1 MHSTCGLIMAIFQCA
16 KKSKGVA
23 GKQGGTSGIYPE
35 DWPGK
40 WRHEDVK
47 MGECQDRIS
56 WQPPPL
62 TTEKGLSR
70 QWPGSREGQKPEF
83 QSCRVPEL
91 QRPCI
96 KCSVML
102 NAANLARNTYTPTS
116 PDTCV
121 IFGCLPPSFSS
132 LSHTIWKYFTAE
144 WRERVLMGVLKWLWT
159 KFQLLVSSHVGA
171 CDNSR
176 EPCSLNWLNWFPG
189 LSWWLANP
197 RGIWPK
203 INSGSD
209 WTSFLPEGL
218 TCWQAY
224 FLPVYFCHLSFFY
237 YLLLSAA
244 GLYLNLFFWV

>member
-1 MHSTCGLIMAIFQCA
+1 MTAIFRTPKPQGNVQVRKKCTHWSA
-16 KKSKGVA
+16 LNLRLDYGDFSMCQKSKGVA

-121 IFGCLPPSFSS
+121 IFGCLPPSFPRFPTLFGNIS
-132 LSHTIWKYFTAE
+132 LPSGE
-144 WRERVLMGVLKWLWT
+144 RE
-159 KFQLLVSSHVGA
+159 
-171 CDNSR
+171 C
-176 EPCSLNWLNWFPG
+176 
-189 LSWWLANP
+189 
-197 RGIWPK
+197 
-203 INSGSD
+203 
-209 WTSFLPEGL
+209 
-218 TCWQAY
+218 
-224 FLPVYFCHLSFFY
+224 
-237 YLLLSAA
+237 
-244 GLYLNLFFWV
+244 